1 MEKIKLFAQ
10 GDYEDIELEF
20 KEVDLVGA
28 ENIHEVLEQ
37 VSDNNIVYA
46 KKNAVVSAK
55 PAVLGEE
62 VDTNPRCEINGKV
75 YTFSETKRVIA
86 QKDLDNNSVLVQNP
100 DGEVYV
106 VKGEKFAKTYEA
118 CEVGYRA
125 VDSEKKFVTVTENI
139 CFKAPWGE
147 MIYSPKGSKL
157 CVEYLDS
164 RDIYS
169 VTNSAFNATYAEV
182 EMNFEAEAE

>member
-75 YTFSETKRVIA
+75 YTFSETKRVIN
-86 QKDLDNNSVLVQNP
+86 LL
-100 DGEVYV
+100 
-106 VKGEKFAKTYEA
+106 
-118 CEVGYRA
+118 
-125 VDSEKKFVTVTENI
+125 
-139 CFKAPWGE
+139 
-147 MIYSPKGSKL
+147 
-157 CVEYLDS
+157 
-164 RDIYS
+164 
-169 VTNSAFNATYAEV
+169 
-182 EMNFEAEAE
+182 